1 MAGKKSAPEK
11 LEENPSKRIKQTA
24 RKSTCGYAPGF
35 GYEWL
40 KELHQ
45 KRKAKKIHGTTIPL
59 RETTKSLLESKFP
72 TEILAKIFNFLPYQ
86 DIRCGVSLV
95 CKKFY
100 EICQDQSLVPV
111 KDLCIYGQPT
121 DPKSKKK
128 GKQHY
133 ILKGREAVHDVI
145 ENSENLTYLK
155 FKAVDY
161 KFSLVCTA
169 LQSCPKLS
177 TLEVID
183 TLNQL
188 GEYF

>member
-1 MAGKKSAPEK
+1 MARKKSAPEK
-11 LEENPSKRIKQTA
+11 LEAKPSKR
-24 RKSTCGYAPGF
+24 
-35 GYEWL
+35 
-40 KELHQ
+40 
-45 KRKAKKIHGTTIPL
+45 KKTMK
-59 RETTKSLLESKFP
+59 ETTKSLLESESLLIFP
-72 TEILAKIFNFLPYQ
+72 TEILAKIFNFLPNQ

-100 EICQDQSLVPV
+100 EICQNQSLVPV
-111 KDLCIYGQPT
+111 KDLCICGQPT

-133 ILKGREAVHDVI
+133 ILKGREAVHEVI
-145 ENSENLTYLK
+145 KKSENLTYLK
-155 FKAVDY
+155 IKAVNN
-161 KFSLVCTA
+161 KSSLVYTA

-177 TLEVID
+177 TLEIID

>member
-11 LEENPSKRIKQTA
+11 LEEDPSKRIKQTA
-24 RKSTCGYAPGF
+24 RKSTCGYAPG
-35 GYEWL
+35 
-40 KELHQ
+40 
-45 KRKAKKIHGTTIPL
+45 TTIPL
-59 RETTKSLLESKFP
+59 RETTKSLLESEFP
-72 TEILAKIFNFLPYQ
+72 TEILVKIFNFLPYQ

-100 EICQDQSLVPV
+100 EICQNQSLVPV

-145 ENSENLTYLK
+145 KKSENLTYLK
-155 FKAVDY
+155 IKAVNN
-161 KFSLVCTA
+161 KSSLVYTA

-177 TLEVID
+177 TLEIID